1 MHVHICDT
9 GNWEHDILS
18 PGTLITGM
26 GGVCTLITRSGGGMG
41 WPWPLA
47 YARSLLQLKLGIEVT
62 HGTTQSD
69 CNNKET

>member
-26 GGVCTLITRSGGGMG
+26 GGVCTLITRSGGGVAMAPA
-41 WPWPLA
+41 WHMPDL
-47 YARSLLQLKLGIEVT
+47 YYS
-62 HGTTQSD
+62 
-69 CNNKET
+69 